1 MEKMIA
7 FCGLDCASCGA
18 YIATMTNDN
27 AMREKIAGEW
37 KVAYNFDFTPQMI
50 NCHGCRA
57 TDGVQIGHC
66 SQCEM
71 RACATKKSLSSCGAC
86 PDYPCKTIASFHE
99 VAPGTAD
106 NLRA

>member
-1 MEKMIA
+1 MIA

-57 TDGVQIGHC
+57 
-66 SQCEM
+66 
-71 RACATKKSLSSCGAC
+71 
-86 PDYPCKTIASFHE
+86 
-99 VAPGTAD
+99 
-106 NLRA
+106 